1 MFFFHWD
8 VMDFQTWLGN
18 PIYKYGTFEVGKI
31 THGDYI
37 PKKELLHH
45 VASPN
50 FRWREKCYLCRTVE
64 LANVWWIFHRPTMA
78 TSSWRG
84 PGLGVSQN
92 SWWTPGCPFFP
103 RENQGFKQKTVAA
116 TCVGHFPS
124 IRKHITDFG
133 LRFGHVPGWLDAL
146 DAWSPFHVKRKHLLF
161 FLQTTAVR
169 KLGMSP
175 FFWGRIP
182 LIWTHHSISKQTYHF
197 IIYDHDTILESVYIH
212 TFIYIYTHIIIS
224 SYKTQGSN
232 CLLTK

>member
-1 MFFFHWD
+1 
-8 VMDFQTWLGN
+8 MDFQTWLGN

-64 LANVWWIFHRPTMA
+64 LANVWWI
-78 TSSWRG
+78 
-84 PGLGVSQN
+84 
-92 SWWTPGCPFFP
+92 FP

-212 TFIYIYTHIIIS
+212 TFIYIYTYHYIII
-224 SYKTQGSN
+224 
-232 CLLTK
+232 